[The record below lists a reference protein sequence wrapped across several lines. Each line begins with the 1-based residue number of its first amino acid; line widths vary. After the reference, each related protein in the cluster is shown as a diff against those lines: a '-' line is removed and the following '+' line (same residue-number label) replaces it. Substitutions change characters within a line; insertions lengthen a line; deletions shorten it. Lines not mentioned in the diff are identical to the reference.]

1 MTVQEIADVLNR
13 FSYLGRTDWRFDS
26 HAYTHCSWAVQA
38 GHHYIW
44 WIRAG
49 RIADNL
55 LGEAA

>member
-13 FSYLGRTDWRFDS
+13 FRYLGRTDWRFDANS
-26 HAYTHCSWAVQA
+26 YTTSLWAVQA
-38 GHHYIW
+38 GRYYIW
-44 WIRAG
+44 WIKAG